1 MDLITS
7 PIPAATSNAFGR
19 SDTEDALPSE
29 VFATYP
35 MTRAQQGLWIAYK
48 KDPHLTL
55 YNLTMKF
62 HISNER
68 NDAGNIL
75 NCILEGLHSILF
87 NVASI
92 PRL

>member
-1 MDLITS
+1 MDLITG
-7 PIPAATSNAFGR
+7 PIPAATSNVFGR
-19 SDTEDALPSE
+19 LESEDALPSE

-62 HISNER
+62 HISREG

-75 NCILEGLHSILF
+75 NFILEGLHSILF
-87 NVASI
+87 NFDSI
-92 PRL
+92 FRL